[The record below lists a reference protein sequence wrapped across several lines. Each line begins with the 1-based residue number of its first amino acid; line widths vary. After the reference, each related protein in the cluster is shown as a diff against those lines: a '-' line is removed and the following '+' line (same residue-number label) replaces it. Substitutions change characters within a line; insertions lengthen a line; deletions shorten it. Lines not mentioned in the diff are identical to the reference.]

1 MMSINFTNRVFLKGL
16 YVPKRSIM
24 WVRKNQAIEWKFA
37 NPLTET
43 EAQRKGTIR

>member
-1 MMSINFTNRVFLKGL
+1 MSISFANRAILKGL
-16 YVPKRSIM
+16 QGPQRSIM
-24 WVRKNQAIEWKFA
+24 WVRKNQAIDWKFA

>member
-1 MMSINFTNRVFLKGL
+1 MSISFANRAILKGL
-16 YVPKRSIM
+16 KVPQRSIM
-24 WVRKNQAIEWKFA
+24 WVRKNQAIDWKFA